1 MPLVKRITPA
11 LVTALLA
18 AGCTGAAP
26 ASPRPAAPPPGV
38 TVSLA
43 QYRSDEP
50 VHVLQVAVRNIHETP
65 VYFAD
70 VQLVTAS
77 FTTLPPQRAD
87 ATIRKTARTDLPLT
101 YGPAN
106 CPPTGLPEVAPAT
119 VVARV
124 GTGGEPPRAVAF
136 PVPHPDPLLAR
147 LLRDECSEHL
157 VKQAVTIEFGP
168 EWKQT
173 GSGSDA
179 VMRGDLVVTR
189 RGPGVVRLTSMGG
202 TTHYIAEHPEPLGTL
217 DAEERQVRLPIRLTP
232 GRCDAHAFAEAK
244 KAFLFPIRVTLDGG
258 DERVVIVTPPKPL
271 QDSLI
276 QYAAR
281 TCGLPQQ

>member
-1 MPLVKRITPA
+1 MKRITPA

-18 AGCTGAAP
+18 AGCTSAAP

-77 FTTLPPQRAD
+77 FKTLPPQRAD

-106 CPPTGLPEVAPAT
+106 CLPTGLPEVAPAT
-119 VVARV
+119 VIARV
-124 GTGGEPPRAVAF
+124 STGDRPPRAVAF
-136 PVPHPDPLLAR
+136 PVPHPDPPSWPGCCATNAR
-147 LLRDECSEHL
+147 N
-157 VKQAVTIEFGP
+157 
-168 EWKQT
+168 
-173 GSGSDA
+173 
-179 VMRGDLVVTR
+179 
-189 RGPGVVRLTSMGG
+189 TSSSR
-202 TTHYIAEHPEPLGTL
+202 P
-217 DAEERQVRLPIRLTP
+217 
-232 GRCDAHAFAEAK
+232 
-244 KAFLFPIRVTLDGG
+244 
-258 DERVVIVTPPKPL
+258 
-271 QDSLI
+271 
-276 QYAAR
+276 
-281 TCGLPQQ
+281 